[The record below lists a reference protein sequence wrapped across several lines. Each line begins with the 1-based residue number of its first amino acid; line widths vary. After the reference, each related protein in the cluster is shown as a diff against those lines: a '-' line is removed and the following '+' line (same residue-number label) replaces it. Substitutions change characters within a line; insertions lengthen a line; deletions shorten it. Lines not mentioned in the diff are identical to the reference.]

1 MPPCRVFRMGG
12 VTGKMERSLCYTRFQ
27 HAEAPAAPLLSQSTR
42 RTLPT
47 QKRRFDRADPASV
60 PGRGGSR
67 RRGGCR
73 HSLRPS
79 AAVRAAGGR
88 ERLSPDTLRAMDA
101 YSPSRAVAKLK

>member
-1 MPPCRVFRMGG
+1 
-12 VTGKMERSLCYTRFQ
+12 MERSLCYTRFQ
-27 HAEAPAAPLLSQSTR
+27 YAEAPAVPSLLSQSAR
-42 RTLPT
+42 RALPT
-47 QKRRFDRADPASV
+47 QKRRFGRADPASV